1 MHFFFHPELQGFDG
15 QRDFLEIFLDIGE
28 IRALVLRDLS
38 VPGDL
43 DEPVGQRVNG
53 SFFFIRSMTA
63 KTTLRAWARTVA
75 TAAPAASI

>member
-43 DEPVGQRVNG
+43 DEQVGQRVNG
-53 SFFFIRSMTA
+53 I
-63 KTTLRAWARTVA
+63 
-75 TAAPAASI
+75 